1 MFLGEDVCM
10 LWVDVYSG
18 VFGVEFVSDEVFVE
32 VVFTLKE
39 SKDLIF
45 LVNEF
50 HTIRE
55 GGSMIRPVSD
65 LFSSI
70 GYDVLPLSFRCRGLR
85 VLRH

>member
-1 MFLGEDVCM
+1 M

-18 VFGVEFVSDEVFVE
+18 VFGVEFESFEVFVE
-32 VVFTLKE
+32 MIFMLKE

-45 LVNEF
+45 LVNVF
-50 HTIRE
+50 NAIRE
-55 GGSMIRPVSD
+55 GGSMIRPFSD

-70 GYDVLPLSFRCRGLR
+70 GYDVLPLSFRCRGLQ

>member
-10 LWVDVYSG
+10 FWVDIYSG
-18 VFGVEFVSDEVFVE
+18 VFGIEFMPDEIFVKM
-32 VVFTLKE
+32 VFTLKE

-45 LVNEF
+45 FVNEF

-55 GGSMIRPVSD
+55 GGSMSRPISD

-70 GYDVLPLSFRCRGLR
+70 GYDVFPLSFRSRGLR

>member
-1 MFLGEDVCM
+1 MCVF
-10 LWVDVYSG
+10 WVDVYSG
-18 VFGVEFVSDEVFVE
+18 VLGREFVPEEVFVE

-45 LVNEF
+45 FVNEF

-70 GYDVLPLSFRCRGLR
+70 GYDVLPLSFRSRGLR

>member
-1 MFLGEDVCM
+1 M
-10 LWVDVYSG
+10 LWVDVYST

-45 LVNEF
+45 FVNEF

-55 GGSMIRPVSD
+55 GGSMIRPISD

-70 GYDVLPLSFRCRGLR
+70 GYDVLRFSFRCRGLR